1 MIDLTAV
8 YASPFFSITISITA
22 YVLGHLIYQKVKSP
36 VANPLLIAILL
47 VIAVL
52 KGLGIPFEVYR
63 NGGDFISL
71 FLAPATA
78 ALALTIYSKITI
90 LKKNIIPVIVGSAI
104 GSVVSMVCVYLLCKL
119 FNLDATLTASL
130 LPKSVTTPIAMG
142 ISTSLGGIA
151 PVTVAA
157 VVMTGIM
164 GSVFAPLMIKI
175 FKVTN
180 PVAVGLAIGACSHA
194 VGTSRALQIGE
205 LEGAMSGVAIGVCGL
220 MTVIFAMFI

>member
-1 MIDLTAV
+1 MIDLTAL
-8 YASPFFSITISITA
+8 YSSPFFSITISITA
-22 YVLGHLIYQKVKSP
+22 YVFGHLIYQKIKSP
-36 VANPLLIAILL
+36 IANPLLIAIII
-47 VIAVL
+47 VITIL
-52 KGLGIPFEVYR
+52 KAGGISYEMYSQ
-63 NGGDFISL
+63 GGDFIAL

-78 ALALTIYSKITI
+78 ALALTIYSKIAI
-90 LKKNIIPVIVGSAI
+90 LKRNIIPVLVGSAV
-104 GSVVSMVCVYLLCKL
+104 GSLVSMVCVYFLCQL
-119 FNLDATLTASL
+119 FDLDATLTASL

-142 ISTSLGGIA
+142 VATSLGGIA

-164 GSVFAPLMIKI
+164 GSVFAPAMIK
-175 FKVTN
+175 FFHVTN